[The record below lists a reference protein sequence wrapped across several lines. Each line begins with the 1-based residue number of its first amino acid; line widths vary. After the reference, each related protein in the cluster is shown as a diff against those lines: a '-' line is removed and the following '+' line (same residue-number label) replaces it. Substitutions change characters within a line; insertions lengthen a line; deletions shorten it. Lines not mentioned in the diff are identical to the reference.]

1 MALHIGTQTVGHA
14 VHLDLRVAIMDQADG
29 AAGGAGVFQL
39 CEEVVEEAVVVSG
52 KPETDV
58 AAVELVA
65 EVL

>member
-1 MALHIGTQTVGHA
+1 
-14 VHLDLRVAIMDQADG
+14 MDQADG

-39 CEEVVEEAVVVSG
+39 CEEVVEEAVVASG